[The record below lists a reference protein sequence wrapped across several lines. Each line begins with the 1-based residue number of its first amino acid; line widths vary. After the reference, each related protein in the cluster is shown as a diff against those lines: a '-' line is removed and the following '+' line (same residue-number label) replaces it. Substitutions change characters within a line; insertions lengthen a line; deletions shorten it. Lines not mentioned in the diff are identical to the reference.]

1 MDIDRKTLAEFGL
14 SGGIFLTFI
23 IAASVVSQT
32 YATPVNRTA
41 NESESVA
48 PVIGPDG
55 GLPIIG
61 VIALF
66 VVLMG
71 TAGVWMYRANFE
83 KAGAA

>member
-41 NESESVA
+41 NESVA